1 MVIQH
6 PNVCKITRT
15 LLLIVVCV
23 DREVVGNFE
32 SLTWWSFW
40 LFFPGL
46 VIKGEH
52 VVRSVTVRQRIFL
65 TNLWW
70 IQAVIRL

>member
-1 MVIQH
+1 MVVQH

-15 LLLIVVCV
+15 VLLNFAFVG
-23 DREVVGNFE
+23 REVVRNFD

-40 LFFPGL
+40 PFFPGL

-70 IQAVIRL
+70 VQAVIRL